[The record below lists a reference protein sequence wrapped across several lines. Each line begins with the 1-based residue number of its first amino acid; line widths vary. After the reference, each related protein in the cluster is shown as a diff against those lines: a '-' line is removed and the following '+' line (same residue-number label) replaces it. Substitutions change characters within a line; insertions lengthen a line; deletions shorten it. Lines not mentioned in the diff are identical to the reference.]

1 MTPSKGLGWAYAMLA
16 IEVAE
21 ALGLSEAALSSGSPY
36 VKALWV
42 LVIVTAILQVAG
54 IVCVRKGRVRLGGI
68 LQIVGSAP
76 HAVKLDG
83 IIGIIGGA
91 RALRYAPEAPLMIR

>member
-1 MTPSKGLGWAYAMLA
+1 VTPSKGLGWAGAMLG

-21 ALGLSEAALSSGSPY
+21 ALGLSEAALSGGNPY
-36 VKALWV
+36 VKAFWAIV
-42 LVIVTAILQVAG
+42 VATALVQVAG
-54 IVCVRKGRVRLGGI
+54 ILCVRAGRYRAGGI

-83 IIGIIGGA
+83 IVGIVGGLH
-91 RALRYAPEAPLMIR
+91 ALRYRAAPA